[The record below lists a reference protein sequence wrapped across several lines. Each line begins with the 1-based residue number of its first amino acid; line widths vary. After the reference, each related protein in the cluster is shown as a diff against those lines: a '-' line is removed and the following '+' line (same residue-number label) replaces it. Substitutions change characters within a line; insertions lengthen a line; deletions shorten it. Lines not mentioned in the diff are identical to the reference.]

1 MNMKMRN
8 SKIFI
13 NENYLQLS
21 ETQFVSAQCN
31 SQTERSRRLQ
41 ISGTKNSAI
50 SGQKIT
56 RREFNS
62 RLAKIGAGLLA
73 ATVLPS
79 FGTLAQNNLFEGKF
93 IDVHHHLGSDLMT
106 DAAHFTFDPIINWM
120 DKNSVSQTV
129 LLSPIQYPETYY
141 PDRDGNVIRNDEL
154 LEKFQETN
162 GRLLPFCIVHYDA
175 FTSTKEIVKILKRFK
190 KKGVIGFGELKPRDT
205 LGNSGNLPLDD
216 PKMKRIYAACAEVDF
231 PVLLHIDNKHAVD
244 QPGLPAM
251 ENVLKEFADVNFI
264 GHANGWWNSITGD
277 VKELK
282 GYPKGKV
289 TSGGAAVRLLEN
301 YTNMYAD
308 LSANS
313 GLNAIT
319 RDQEFG
325 KKFLVDF
332 SDKLMFG
339 TDAIGGTGCE
349 SHFDFYNKID
359 LPEEVKAKLFRDNTR
374 NLLKI

>member
-1 MNMKMRN
+1 MNIKIN
-8 SKIFI
+8 S
-13 NENYLQLS
+13 N
-21 ETQFVSAQCN
+21 
-31 SQTERSRRLQ
+31 
-41 ISGTKNSAI
+41 
-50 SGQKIT
+50 KIT

-62 RLAKIGAGLLA
+62 TLAKIGAGLLA

-79 FGTLAQNNLFEGKF
+79 FDTVLQNNIPDRKF

-106 DAAHFTFDPIINWM
+106 DAKNFSFDPILKWM

-141 PDRDGNVIRNDEL
+141 PNRNGNVIRNDEL
-154 LEKFQETN
+154 LERFQETN
-162 GRLLPFCIVHYDA
+162 GRLLPFCLVHYDA
-175 FTSTKEIVKILKRFK
+175 FTTTKEIVKVLKRFK

-205 LGNSGNLPLDD
+205 LGDSGNIPLDD
-216 PKMKRIYAACAEVDF
+216 QRMKRIYAACAEVDF
-231 PVLLHIDNKHAVD
+231 PVLFHIDNKHAVD
-244 QPGLPAM
+244 VPGLPAM
-251 ENVLKEFADVNFI
+251 ERVLKEFPDVNFI
-264 GHANGWWNSITGD
+264 GHANGWWNSISGD

-289 TSGGAAVRLLEN
+289 TPGGAAVRLLEN
-301 YTNMYAD
+301 YPNMYAD

-319 RDQEFG
+319 RDPEFG

-339 TDAIGGTGCE
+339 TDAIGGTGRE
-349 SHFDFYNKID
+349 SHFDFYNNID
-359 LPEEVKAKLFRDNTR
+359 LPEEVKAKLFRINTR
-374 NLLKI
+374 KLLKI

>member
-1 MNMKMRN
+1 MNTKKGNDR
-8 SKIFI
+8 ILLG
-13 NENYLQLS
+13 ENNLQFAVK
-21 ETQFVSAQCN
+21 QFDSTYFD
-31 SQTERSRRLQ
+31 SQTERSQ
-41 ISGTKNSAI
+41 KINHIKNPHSK
-50 SGQKIT
+50 GYKIT
-56 RREFNS
+56 RREFNLK
-62 RLAKIGAGLLA
+62 LAKVGAGLVA

-79 FGTLAQNNLFEGKF
+79 FSTVIKNNIPSKNF

-106 DAAHFTFDPIINWM
+106 DSANFSFDPVLNWM
-120 DKNSVSQTV
+120 DKHGVSQTV

-141 PDRDGNVIRNDEL
+141 TGRSENVISNDEL

-162 GRLLPFCIVHYDA
+162 GRLLPFCLVHYDA
-175 FTSTKEIVKILKRFK
+175 FTTTKEIVKILKRFK

-205 LGNSGNLPLDD
+205 LGNPGNMALDD

-231 PVLLHIDNKHAVD
+231 PVLFHIDNKHAVD
-244 QPGLPAM
+244 IPGLPAM
-251 ENVLKEFADVNFI
+251 ERVLKEFADVNFI

-289 TSGGAAVRLLEN
+289 SPGGAAVRLLDN
-301 YTNMYAD
+301 YPNMYAD

-319 RDQEFG
+319 RDPEFG
-325 KKFLVDF
+325 KKFLIDY

-339 TDAIGGTGCE
+339 TDAIGGTGRE

-359 LPEEVKAKLFRDNTR
+359 LPDEVKTKLFRNNTR
-374 NLLKI
+374 KLLKI